1 MNRLALIL
9 GACVWLASVS
19 SFAQYT
25 LDLNTPESY
34 DGYTLFA
41 PNNSLTTYMMDN
53 CSHVVNS
60 WVSGNRPG
68 LVCYFLEDGTLLR
81 TGRVAGDDIHF
92 GGTGGYLE
100 RMDWDGNQIWDMD
113 LYEPL
118 NYCQHHDVE
127 YLSNGNILMVMWEY
141 FTAAECVAAG
151 FLSNEPRWSEM
162 IWEVDPSQ
170 EGNPVV
176 WEWHAWDH
184 LVVDNP
190 AAHPELIWTGC
201 GRQSSPPN
209 AESVDWLHCN
219 TVAYNAGLDHIVLS
233 MRAAD
238 EIWIIDHS
246 TTTEEAAGHT
256 GGNMGKG
263 GDLLYRW
270 GNPVSYDVGSSDDQ
284 TLYGQHD
291 IHWIADG
298 LVDAGKL
305 MVYNNGDGR
314 GWSSV
319 DVFTPPTDAEGNYL
333 MEAGTISGPETLD
346 WTYVAP
352 NPPDFFSEHIS
363 GAGRLPNGNTLIC
376 EGSPGHFFEVQLD
389 GTVVWDFDGNAG
401 VFRAYRYGPD
411 YPGFEGIDLTP
422 GESLDLDVEDCAL
435 FAGVEEAAASLV
447 SYPNPTDGRIQIL
460 DASADMAFVWTDVRG
475 TCVNV
480 ATTGHAEFDLSALPA
495 GMYLL
500 HATSGSRTTTQ
511 RILKR

>member
-1 MNRLALIL
+1 MNRIALFL
-9 GACVWLASVS
+9 GACLWLASVPTS
-19 SFAQYT
+19 AQYT
-25 LDLNTPESY
+25 LELNTPEAF
-34 DGYTLFA
+34 DGYTLFSA
-41 PNNSLTTYMMDN
+41 NNSLTTYMMDN

-60 WVSGNRPG
+60 WESAYRPG

-81 TGRVAGDDIHF
+81 TGRSASEDVHF

-100 RMDWDGNQIWDMD
+100 RYDWDGNIVWEMD
-113 LYEPL
+113 LYSPL
-118 NYCQHHDVE
+118 EYCQHHDVE
-127 YLSNGNILMVMWEY
+127 YLPNGHILIVLWEY
-141 FTAAECVAAG
+141 FTAEECVEAG
-151 FLSNEPRWSEM
+151 FIANEPRWAEM
-162 IWEVDPSQ
+162 IWEVDPAQ

-190 AAHPELIWTGC
+190 ADHPELIWTGC
-201 GRQSSPPN
+201 GSQSSPPN
-209 AESVDWLHCN
+209 SESVDWLHCN
-219 TVAYNAGLDHIVLS
+219 TVAYNAALDQIVLS

-246 TTTEEAAGHT
+246 TTTEEASGHT

-270 GNPVSYDVGSSDDQ
+270 GNPVSHDVGSGADQ

-298 LVDAGKL
+298 LADAGKL

-333 MEAGTISGPETLD
+333 MEPGTVTGPETLD

-352 NPPDFFSEHIS
+352 NPSDFFSEHIS

-376 EGSPGHFFEVQLD
+376 EGAEGHFFEVDLD
-389 GTVVWDFDGNAG
+389 GNIVWDFDGFSG

-411 YPGFEGIDLTP
+411 YAGFEGIELVP
-422 GESLDLDVEDCAL
+422 GASLDLDVEDCEL
-435 FAGVEEAAASLV
+435 FVGLEEQSLELGAF
-447 SYPNPTDGRIQIL
+447 PNPTDGLLTVEFGTTPVRLVWTDIRGAEVEVKAL
-460 DASADMAFVWTDVRG
+460 DAST
-475 TCVNV
+475 
-480 ATTGHAEFDLSALPA
+480 FDLSALPA
-495 GMYLL
+495 GMYVL
-500 HATSGSRTTTQ
+500 HVATGMQSVTQ
-511 RILKR
+511 RIVKR